1 VKVLFIYPS
10 SGRLE
15 VASKKFLSTGAH
27 LPPLGILYLGKMLEL
42 HGHSV
47 EVIDCNA
54 EGIRKE
60 KIKNAV
66 HSADAVGLTLYSEPR
81 ELKNSVMISKF
92 VNDIDPDIPV
102 IVGGPH
108 ATLYPES
115 SLVNHNAD
123 VSVKGA
129 GELAINLI
137 IEALDGRRDFS
148 TIPNIYYRQ
157 GKNINHTKLKDEI
170 GDLDEIPFPA
180 RHLVKKYEYGHL
192 LGRKVAKGKL
202 TSIITSRGCP
212 FKCRFCNLHSHLPY
226 YKVRSVENIKAE
238 IKQIVNEG
246 YSTMVF
252 VDDNFLAQ
260 PKKVEKIMDF
270 IIEQKYDIHIW
281 IQGARVDSANRR
293 LYEKMKDAN
302 VELISYGI
310 ESGNQ
315 DILDFYNKK
324 ITLPEIKYAVKLSN
338 KMGFFVHSTFI
349 LGAPIETEKH
359 LQTTINFAKSLPLDF
374 AIFYQFGYSYKSPI
388 WEDAVKVGK
397 IKPEE
402 GSILA
407 DSRRGL
413 GNFTLEE
420 LKMYTMMAHKKFF
433 MNPILWMRTFY
444 KAIIRQDFRFVD
456 LGLRMIFEK

>member
-10 SGRLE
+10 SGKLE

-42 HGHSV
+42 NGHSV
-47 EVIDCNA
+47 EVIDCTA
-54 EGIRKE
+54 EGVRE
-60 KIKNAV
+60 ERIKNAV

-81 ELKNSVMISKF
+81 ELKTSIMISKL
-92 VNDIDPDIPV
+92 VNDIDSHIP
-102 IVGGPH
+102 IIIGGPH
-108 ATLYPES
+108 ATLYPKS

-123 VSVKGA
+123 ICAQGA
-129 GELAINLI
+129 GELTINRI
-137 IEALDGRRDFS
+137 VEALDGKRDFS
-148 TIPNIYYRQ
+148 TIPNIHYRQ
-157 GKNINHTKLKDEI
+157 GKNINHTKSKDEI
-170 GDLDEIPFPA
+170 VDLDEIPFPA
-180 RHLVKKYEYGHL
+180 RHLVDKYDYGYL

-202 TSIITSRGCP
+202 TSVISSRGCP

-226 YKVRSVENIKAE
+226 YKVRSAENIKAE
-238 IKQIVNEG
+238 IKQIVSEG
-246 YSTMVF
+246 YSTLVF
-252 VDDNFLAQ
+252 VDDNFLNQ

-270 IIEQKYDIHIW
+270 IIEQKYDLHIW
-281 IQGARVDSANRR
+281 IQGARVDSANPR
-293 LYEKMKDAN
+293 LYEKMRDAN

-324 ITLPEIKYAVKLSN
+324 ITLPKIRYAVNLSN

-359 LQTTINFAKSLPLDF
+359 FQTTINFAKSLPLDF

-388 WEDAVKVGK
+388 WEDAVKAGK
-397 IKPEE
+397 IKPDE

-444 KAIIRQDFRFVD
+444 KAIKRQDFRFVD
-456 LGLRMIFEK
+456 LGLRMILEK